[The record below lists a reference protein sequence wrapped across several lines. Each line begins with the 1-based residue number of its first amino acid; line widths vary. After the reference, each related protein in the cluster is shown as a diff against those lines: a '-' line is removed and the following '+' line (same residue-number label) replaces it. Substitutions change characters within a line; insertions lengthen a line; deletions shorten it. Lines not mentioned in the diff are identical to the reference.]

1 MKIKIKNI
9 HIAIILI
16 GILFNCTTIF
26 HTTLWFDEAYSVGL
40 ASKSFTDIWKI
51 GGNDV
56 HPILYYWILHI
67 IYLISNGSI
76 IAYRIF
82 SAICVSILGIIGF
95 THIRKDFGEKVG
107 LLFSYFSYFL
117 PIICIYSAEIRMY
130 SLAIVL
136 VTVLAIYGNR
146 LIKEEQRTI
155 KNWTIFV
162 ITSLLCIYV
171 HYYGLMAAGII
182 NIILL
187 GIFIKKQDKKSILII
202 LFSGIFQLI
211 CYIPWIMCFI
221 KQLKHVSK
229 GFWIGFEFPKSLM
242 EIVSS
247 QFIGKTSNVV
257 GFIISLLIYTYLGYR
272 VYKTV
277 KIKQEWKA
285 GIAAISIYC
294 SVILAA
300 LVVTVCMKT
309 SILYYRYLFVI
320 TGLLIFFISYFLAR
334 ESKKIIVYAICGI
347 TFVLAVF
354 SNYNHMLEVYDTSNK
369 EPINYIKENIKKD
382 DSIVFYESNFGTG
395 SIVVLNTLQNK
406 QYYYNPSDWGV
417 AEAYKA
423 FGEQLEV
430 HTNTEF
436 LNKCNKRIWII
447 DNENSD
453 YYNMMFNNENF
464 KFVNSKIIKTKYEGY
479 IYNFI
484 LVEKVK

>member
-1 MKIKIKNI
+1 
-9 HIAIILI
+9 
-16 GILFNCTTIF
+16 
-26 HTTLWFDEAYSVGL
+26 
-40 ASKSFTDIWKI
+40 
-51 GGNDV
+51 
-56 HPILYYWILHI
+56 
-67 IYLISNGSI
+67 
-76 IAYRIF
+76 
-82 SAICVSILGIIGF
+82 
-95 THIRKDFGEKVG
+95 
-107 LLFSYFSYFL
+107 
-117 PIICIYSAEIRMY
+117 MY

-136 VTVLAIYGNR
+136 VTLLAIYGNR

-187 GIFIKKQDKKSILII
+187 GVFIKKQDKKSIITI
-202 LFSGIFQLI
+202 LVSGAIQLI

-257 GFIISLLIYTYLGYR
+257 GFILSLLIYTYLGYK

-277 KIKQEWKA
+277 RSKQEWKI
-285 GIAAISIYC
+285 GVIAISIYC
-294 SVILAA
+294 SVIVAA

-334 ESKKIIVYAICGI
+334 ESKKIMIYTICGI
-347 TFVLAVF
+347 TFILSIF
-354 SNYNHMLEVYDTSNK
+354 SNYNYMMEVYDTSNT
-369 EPINYIKENIKKD
+369 EAINYIKENIKKD

-406 QYYYNPSDWGV
+406 QYYYNPSDWGI